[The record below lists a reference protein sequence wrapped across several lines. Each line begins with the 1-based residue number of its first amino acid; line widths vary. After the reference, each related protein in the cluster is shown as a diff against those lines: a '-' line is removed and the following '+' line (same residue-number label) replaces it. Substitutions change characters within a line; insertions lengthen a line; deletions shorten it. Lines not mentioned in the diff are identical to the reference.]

1 MRAGSRVRLS
11 DDLSL
16 RLGHVHR
23 ANKSTPQHVA
33 GMSMGRHWI
42 ELTNAGGGIPVYMQ
56 AANDMQAAAARDRN
70 NSHTIWLNEQDMDD
84 VFAILSHG
92 SNVIIQQR

>member
-1 MRAGSRVRLS
+1 MFTVREKETQ
-11 DDLSL
+11 D
-16 RLGHVHR
+16 
-23 ANKSTPQHVA
+23 NVA

-42 ELTNAGGGIPVYMQ
+42 ELTNAGGDISVYMQ

-84 VFAILSHG
+84 VFAILSPD
-92 SNVIIQQR
+92 RM